1 MRIFTEEEKKKES
14 FLRIANVLYS
24 HWRISTHE
32 EKQKLM
38 CGGHSRL
45 FDALIYEGY
54 IIKGESVKGQGHREH
69 IVPCVLI
76 RDKSYEMFNNGF
88 LIEDVA
94 SMIEKNLI
102 IIHITKEERKE
113 LDKIYKTCMPDGWKF
128 GDNPYLRLE
137 KMGIQIKMY
146 N

>member
-38 CGGHSRL
+38 CGGHTRL

-76 RDKSYEMFNNGF
+76 RDKSYEMFNKGF
-88 LIEDVA
+88 LMQFFNFVMET
-94 SMIEKNLI
+94 SMIITVVLI
-102 IIHITKEERKE
+102 GFMAVIR
-113 LDKIYKTCMPDGWKF
+113 MF
-128 GDNPYLRLE
+128 R
-137 KMGIQIKMY
+137 
-146 N
+146 